1 MKVDWLLELL
11 NSRLALLI
19 ELLHLTIR
27 CAAVVGFGNSATG
40 VFQGAFD
47 AVKAIWSALPSAIGD
62 FAFQAAN
69 GLIGGVEAMLNG
81 VVTRINTF
89 INGLNAALAL
99 LPDWATGEGGIQI
112 GTIVPVTLGRVDNPF
127 EGTATAAGAAAADAF
142 TAAMGKTY
150 LEAPDLGLGTTASDA
165 RDRAAAYTEASGMLT
180 DAATRP
186 LASWQALAD
195 AMTSAGTD
203 GAAALDAATVAADG
217 TEAALDDAGTAA
229 SGAGSAGK
237 AAGAAAASGADAA
250 ATGWAAVT
258 AALADYASKAR
269 DIGADVGQTLVSAF
283 QSAEDAVANFV
294 KTGKLSFGDLVTSI
308 LADLAKLAA
317 RKFILGPIAS
327 ALDGVLGAAMGGL
340 FAPAAVA
347 APVMHSGGIVGG
359 NARMRAVPV
368 MAFAGAPRMH
378 SGGFAGLRP
387 DEVPAILQ
395 KGERVLSRRE
405 TAGYG
410 AGGNVS
416 ITIQTRDAESF
427 RQSRT
432 QVASDI
438 ARAVSLG
445 RRGM

>member
-1 MKVDWLLELL
+1 M
-11 NSRLALLI
+11 
-19 ELLHLTIR
+19 
-27 CAAVVGFGNSATG
+27 
-40 VFQGAFD
+40 
-47 AVKAIWSALPSAIGD
+47 KAIWSALPAVIGD

-69 GLIGGVEAMLNG
+69 GLISGVEAMLNG

-89 INGLNAALAL
+89 ISGLNAALDM

-112 GTIVPVTLGRVDNPF
+112 GTLGPVTLGRVGNPF
-127 EGTATAAGAAAADAF
+127 DGAATAAGAAAADAF
-142 TAAMGKTY
+142 KAAMGKTY
-150 LEAPDLGLGTTASDA
+150 LETPDLGLGTMASDA
-165 RDRAAAYTEASGMLT
+165 RDSAAAYNEAAGMLA
-180 DAATRP
+180 DAATSP
-186 LASWQALAD
+186 LSSWQALQD
-195 AMTSAGTD
+195 AMTKAGTD
-203 GAAALDAATVAADG
+203 GAAALDGATTAADG
-217 TEAALDDAGTAA
+217 TTDALNAAGTAA
-229 SGAGSAGK
+229 GGAGAAGK
-237 AAGAAAASGADAA
+237 AAAEAA
-250 ATGWAAVT
+250 ATGWSALT

-269 DIGADVGQTLVSAF
+269 DIGADVGQTLVGAF

-327 ALDGVLGAAMGGL
+327 ALDGVLGSLGGGGL
-340 FAPAAVA
+340 FGTMVGAAVHHA
-347 APVMHSGGIVGG
+347 GGIVGG
-359 NARMRAVPV
+359 SAPMRAVP
-368 MAFAGAPRMH
+368 MWAFAGAPRMH

-405 TAGYG
+405 TAVNG